1 MDKFFDEIKIM
12 KLLGKH
18 KNVIEMYGCCT
29 FSQPIS
35 IIMEYASHGNLINYL
50 RSLKQKVKTS

>member
-1 MDKFFDEIKIM
+1 M